1 MDKIPFSSLT
11 YIHKEC
17 ETELKSAFERVLTS
31 NWFIQGQECKK
42 FEKQFAEYCG
52 TAECVGC
59 GNGLD
64 ALMLALKAMDIG
76 TGDEVIVPSFTFI
89 ATALAVAYA
98 GAKPVFV
105 EVDPE
110 TALLDTEKI
119 EDAITPRTKAII
131 AVHLYGQMAPMD
143 KVCEIARKHNL
154 RVLEDAAQA
163 HGAVYKE
170 KRAGSWGD
178 AGCFSFY
185 PGKNL
190 GALGDGGAVTTN
202 DAEVA
207 RRVRAIG
214 NYGSEKKY
222 VHDFMGVNS
231 RLDEMQAA
239 FLDAKL
245 PYLEEWN
252 QNRRKIAARYLSEV
266 NNPYIKLPIV
276 KHGVPVWHIFAVQC
290 DCRDDL
296 KHYLEEKGVGTN
308 IHYPIA
314 MHRQKAF
321 EIYHFEPDA
330 YPIAEKLANTVLSIP
345 MYSGMTDEEVTYV
358 IKALNEYKQAVK

>member
-190 GALGDGGAVTTN
+190 GALGDAGAVTTN

-276 KHGVPVWHIFAVQC
+276 KHGVPVWHIFAV
-290 DCRDDL
+290 
-296 KHYLEEKGVGTN
+296 T
-308 IHYPIA
+308 A
-314 MHRQKAF
+314 
-321 EIYHFEPDA
+321 
-330 YPIAEKLANTVLSIP
+330 
-345 MYSGMTDEEVTYV
+345 GM
-358 IKALNEYKQAVK
+358 I